1 MHLQFSFDYLCDE
14 IDALSANNDGIELI
28 WLSLVDKMK
37 HEEWK
42 KKPTVQEKDSLGNDV
57 EVIWK
62 SWKDQGTHKIEVKMK
77 LMMMMKRQMKLLQLR
92 WCEERFALLS
102 LQKQGGVHSSNAK
115 KMTLIDDRYFLFIIL
130 FFQRIDVQA
139 ARPGR

>member
-1 MHLQFSFDYLCDE
+1 MHLQISFDYLCDE
-14 IDALSANNDGIELI
+14 IDALPAKNDGIDLI

-42 KKPTVQEKDSLGNDV
+42 KKPTVQEKDSLANDV

-62 SWKDQGTHKIEVKMK
+62 SWKDQGTHNIEVKMK
-77 LMMMMKRQMKLLQLR
+77 LMMMEKTNEVASTAMMWRKICSSFSSEARG
-92 WCEERFALLS
+92 CPF
-102 LQKQGGVHSSNAK
+102 KQR
-115 KMTLIDDRYFLFIIL
+115 KMMASMDDRYFLFIIL